1 MKIRP
6 DKKIVEIR
14 ELGVCG
20 DALKLFQLG
29 LKDRHTGEVLYCSKL
44 FKSKDEI
51 NELLNYFMQ
60 QQILWVERKPKPAT
74 VNV

>member
-14 ELGVCG
+14 ELTVCG
-20 DALKLFQLG
+20 DALKLWQLG
-29 LKDRHTGEVLYCSKL
+29 LKDRHTGEVLYCKKL
-44 FKSKDEI
+44 FKSKEEI
-51 NELLNYFMQ
+51 DELLNYFLKQ
-60 QQILWVERKPKPAT
+60 NVLWVERKPKPAT

>member
-29 LKDRHTGEVLYCSKL
+29 LKDRHTGEIQYCKKL
-44 FKSKDEI
+44 FRSKDEI
-51 NELLNYFMQ
+51 DELLNYFMKQ
-60 QQILWVERKPKPAT
+60 NVLFVERKIKPAT